1 LEAQAD
7 DKACEAP
14 QPDSLNRPNLAC
26 VGPVND
32 NSYAGEGM
40 IDALEA
46 VTR

>member
-14 QPDSLNRPNLAC
+14 QPDSLNRPNPAC